1 MDAAAKKTV
10 IKVID
15 IEDDVEEL
23 NDIEA
28 AKEVA
33 GAEDVSLDFANDFSE
48 GLEAEQEE

>member
-1 MDAAAKKTV
+1 MGPFLVEAAAKMAV
-10 IKVID
+10 IK
-15 IEDDVEEL
+15 
-23 NDIEA
+23 EA